1 MSQRRKAAVPLG
13 KPLDT
18 DDAALDLMALITPED
33 IAAAQADANA
43 RMTRRGRA
51 LLNAARVEADGI
63 GDAADEAAPGI
74 PSE

>member
-1 MSQRRKAAVPLG
+1 MSQRRKTIPLG
-13 KPLDT
+13 AALDT
-18 DDAALDLMALITPED
+18 PDEELDLMALITPED
-33 IAAAQADANA
+33 IEAARADAER

-63 GDAADEAAPGI
+63 GDAADVAAPGI

>member
-1 MSQRRKAAVPLG
+1 MSQRRKTIPLG
-13 KPLDT
+13 KPLDD

-51 LLNAARVEADGI
+51 LLSAARVEVV
-63 GDAADEAAPGI
+63 DAADEAVPGI
-74 PSE
+74 PSD